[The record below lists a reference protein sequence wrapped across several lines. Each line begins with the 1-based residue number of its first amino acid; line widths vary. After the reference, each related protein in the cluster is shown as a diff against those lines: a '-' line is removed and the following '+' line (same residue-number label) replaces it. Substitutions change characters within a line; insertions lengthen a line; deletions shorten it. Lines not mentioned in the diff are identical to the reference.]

1 MIHLKLSDSDAIR
14 LIRVLAEAMER
25 HETLSDLA
33 ISRKGV
39 GRFSNNAEK
48 LAAKHKVESE
58 AIDGIIKKVVKQV

>member
-14 LIRVLAEAMER
+14 LIRMLAEARDR
-25 HETLSDLA
+25 HDTLADLA
-33 ISRKGV
+33 LSRKGL

-58 AIDGIIKKVVKQV
+58 AMEGMLKKIVKQV